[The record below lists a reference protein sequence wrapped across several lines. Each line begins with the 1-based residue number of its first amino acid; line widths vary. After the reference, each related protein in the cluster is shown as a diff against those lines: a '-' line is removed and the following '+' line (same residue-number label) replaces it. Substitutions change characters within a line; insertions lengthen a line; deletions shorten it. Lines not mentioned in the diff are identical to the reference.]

1 MTTITRPNGEL
12 VTAFPGRPLEKRMSL
27 DFVVLGADNTPE
39 KTVALGGDL
48 HNKLL
53 AVAASQ
59 HLHEMCKFNE
69 YYEDVEIGANS
80 LPALLREIAILRN
93 LVDSVE
99 LSDFLSELVD
109 LTNFAI
115 SQGKALHALAD

>member
-1 MTTITRPNGEL
+1 
-12 VTAFPGRPLEKRMSL
+12 MSL
-27 DFVVLGADNTPE
+27 DFVVLGADNAPE
-39 KTVALGGDL
+39 KTVALGVDL
-48 HNKLL
+48 HKELL